1 VLTRDEIG
9 SLASSFGAMSD
20 GLRKLVGNI
29 SGAAE
34 SLSSQVGNVVSAG
47 SLVQRGAEVRREGV
61 AGATREMTEMDRSVA
76 DVGRDISGLNEYV
89 ATTGAAL
96 AEFAASLEEV
106 RRHGQELERAVA
118 GSRGEVQ
125 ALLAAADSVR
135 GEIAALAEAARS
147 TLSTIGE
154 SGRTLQALGDAARE
168 GERVAQRLFE
178 ETRAGAQV
186 VEQSVRGVEAIR
198 GVVAEARRR
207 VQALGERSSDIT
219 EVVDFIAE
227 VAGRT
232 NLLSLNAAIIAAQAG
247 EQGKPFG
254 VVADH
259 IRELASQIGS
269 STKRIADIIAGVK
282 LEVEATSALIQESDE
297 LAATGVERAQ
307 EGGEALR
314 RIADESKRSREVSLS
329 ILPVVTAYTQTAQQ
343 IEQLAARVV
352 EMAQGFEGVD
362 LLARGGKS
370 IEALAQSLEPL
381 TSRVGRALEEQT
393 AVSHKQVESLE
404 EINRMIARLNGT
416 VTEHAEGTAR
426 VLKSLSTLVSLA
438 DEDRRAVDE
447 LAHAAQALTRHAQAL
462 RAGLEQFRM

>member
-1 VLTRDEIG
+1 
-9 SLASSFGAMSD
+9 
-20 GLRKLVGNI
+20 
-29 SGAAE
+29 
-34 SLSSQVGNVVSAG
+34 
-47 SLVQRGAEVRREGV
+47 
-61 AGATREMTEMDRSVA
+61 
-76 DVGRDISGLNEYV
+76 
-89 ATTGAAL
+89 
-96 AEFAASLEEV
+96 
-106 RRHGQELERAVA
+106 
-118 GSRGEVQ
+118 
-125 ALLAAADSVR
+125 
-135 GEIAALAEAARS
+135 
-147 TLSTIGE
+147 
-154 SGRTLQALGDAARE
+154 
-168 GERVAQRLFE
+168 VAQRLFRRA
-178 ETRAGAQV
+178 RAGAQV